1 MKRYALGG
9 FFAAGM
15 VVMTLGCGN
24 ASALPVLSEWPSDS
38 SLAATSPLPAPQ
50 GARSPASDAGLW
62 LDEIAGP
69 HGGDAS
75 RPAGGLPHGI
85 GQYIDPAPVL
95 YLFEAGTTI
104 APPTAEKSPMDLE
117 ALGHSLRGA
126 AGIDTIPGPT
136 LTVGPTGAHNSGNV
150 EDWLFE
156 LRYVRANG
164 QQDPGPAP
172 LIPVPEPAASSLL
185 LLGAAGLAI
194 RNRMR

>member
-9 FFAAGM
+9 FFAAG
-15 VVMTLGCGN
+15 VVAMILGCGD
-24 ASALPVLSEWPSDS
+24 ASALPVLSDWPPDSDR
-38 SLAATSPLPAPQ
+38 AALDGLPTPI

-69 HGGDAS
+69 RDGELA
-75 RPAGGLPHGI
+75 RPAGSLPHGMV
-85 GQYIDPAPVL
+85 QPIDQGPVL
-95 YLFEAGTTI
+95 YLFDGG
-104 APPTAEKSPMDLE
+104 APPATGNAPMDLE

-126 AGIDTIPGPT
+126 SGIDSIPGPT
-136 LTVGPTGAHNSGNV
+136 LTVGQAGAHNA

-156 LRYVRANG
+156 LRFAPASG

>member
-1 MKRYALGG
+1 M
-9 FFAAGM
+9 M
-15 VVMTLGCGN
+15 LGCGN
-24 ASALPVLSEWPSDS
+24 ASALPVFSEWPSDS
-38 SLAATSPLPAPQ
+38 SLAATSALPAPE

-69 HGGDAS
+69 RDGDAS
-75 RPAGGLPHGI
+75 RPAGSLPHGMD
-85 GQYIDPAPVL
+85 QYIDQAPVI
-95 YLFEAGTTI
+95 YLFEAGTTT
-104 APPTAEKSPMDLE
+104 APPAAEKAPMDLE

-126 AGIDTIPGPT
+126 SGIDTIPGPA
-136 LTVGPTGAHNSGNV
+136 LTVGPTGAHNSGNA

-156 LRYVRANG
+156 LRYVRASS